1 MIVNTPKITI
11 RITVLL
17 SISILL
23 FASCS
28 KNSPDFFFKNGNA
41 KYQLKD
47 YRGAIKDLDK
57 AIELKPDF
65 KLAYHTR
72 AICFGELQKYD
83 KALKDFNKAIELDPN
98 FENVYLNR
106 AYYVKVNAGDFKGAI
121 EDYDKFIQLNKE
133 GNNAFALNNRGFAK
147 FNLNDTIGGLND
159 IQSSISMDSTNSYA
173 FRNRALINIAI
184 GSIDLACK
192 DLNKAIEL
200 GYTKTYGKEV
210 EELLFKYCNK
220 N

>member
-11 RITVLL
+11 RVTVLL
-17 SISILL
+17 SISIML

-47 YRGAIKDLDK
+47 YGGAIKDLEK
-57 AIELKPDF
+57 AIELKPNF
-65 KLAYHTR
+65 MQAYHTR
-72 AICFGELQKYD
+72 AMCFGELQKYD

-98 FENVYLNR
+98 FKNAYLNR

-147 FNLNDTIGGLND
+147 LKMNDLPGAKED
-159 IQSSISMDSTNSYA
+159 IMMSFSMDSTNSFVYK
-173 FRNRALINIAI
+173 NRALYFIALDSIN
-184 GSIDLACK
+184 LACK
-192 DLNKAIEL
+192 DLKRAIEL
-200 GYTKTYGKEV
+200 GFSKNYGSEANDLIKQ
-210 EELLFKYCNK
+210 YCWY
-220 N
+220 

>member
-1 MIVNTPKITI
+1 MIVNTLKITI

-17 SISILL
+17 SISILFL
-23 FASCS
+23 ASCS

-47 YRGAIKDLDK
+47 YKGAVKDLDK

-65 KLAYHTR
+65 MLAYHTR

-83 KALKDFNKAIELDPN
+83 KAIKDFNKAIELDPN
-98 FENVYLNR
+98 FKNAYLNR
-106 AYYVKVNAGDFKGAI
+106 AYYVKVNAGDFAGAI
-121 EDYDKFIQLNKE
+121 EDYNKFIQLNKE

-147 FNLNDTIGGLND
+147 FKLNDTIGALND
-159 IQSSISMDSTNSYA
+159 IQSSISMDSTNSFAY
-173 FRNRALINIAI
+173 RNRALINIAI
-184 GSIDLACK
+184 DSIGLACK
-192 DLNKAIEL
+192 DLNKALEL
-200 GYTKTYGKEV
+200 GFTKAYGKEV
-210 EELLFKYCNK
+210 EELIFKHCNK